1 MMVNHLAAASA
12 KELQNMVYN
21 KVFMCP
27 ASPQNAVEVLPEV
40 GVEDFTDLGLCQA
53 LPTHR

>member
-40 GVEDFTDLGLCQA
+40 GVEDFTD
-53 LPTHR
+53 

>member
-1 MMVNHLAAASA
+1 MMVNQPPSA

-21 KVFMCP
+21 NVFMCP
-27 ASPQNAVEVLPEV
+27 ASPQNAVEVVSEV

-53 LPTHR
+53 FPAHR